1 MKHELPFSF
10 RPPWWA
16 AALAAAGCA
25 SGIALGNWQSDRAA
39 DKRAAAA
46 AQVPLKLRGELLAQ
60 HTLYL
65 QNRPHHGKPGY
76 YVVQPLR
83 QADGRNVLVLRGW
96 SAVSSLPPA
105 PGGEIILEGV
115 RRQGLPR
122 VLEVGNPTVGA
133 RDAGTAAGAARA
145 AGNVRQNMTVD
156 EYAAWSGLALEP
168 YVIEQRSGLVVTR
181 PPAPPD
187 SLARDWPR
195 AETGAEKSDAYAL
208 QWYGLAV
215 LSLLLFFFL
224 NLKIG
229 KRNP

>member
-1 MKHELPFSF
+1 MLPFSF
-10 RPPWWA
+10 HPPWWA

-25 SGIALGNWQSDRAA
+25 AGIALGNWQSDRAA
-39 DKRAAAA
+39 DKRAAGA
-46 AQVPLKLRGELLAQ
+46 AQVLLKLRGELLAQ

-83 QADGRNVLVLRGW
+83 QADGRSVLVLRGW
-96 SAVSSLPPA
+96 SAVNALPPA
-105 PGGEIILEGV
+105 PGGEVILEGV

-122 VLEVGNPTVGA
+122 VLEVGIP
-133 RDAGTAAGAARA
+133 DAGTAAGAASA
-145 AGNVRQNMTVD
+145 PGNVRQNVTVD

-187 SLARDWPR
+187 SLMRDWPR
-195 AETGAEKSDAYAL
+195 AESGAGKSDAYAL
-208 QWYGLAV
+208 QWYALAA
-215 LSLLLFFFL
+215 LSVILFFVL
-224 NLKIG
+224 NIRRKKHGI
-229 KRNP
+229 

>member
-1 MKHELPFSF
+1 MKQTLPFSF

-25 SGIALGNWQSDRAA
+25 AGIALGNWQSDRAA
-39 DKRAAAA
+39 GKRATAA
-46 AQVPLKLRGELLAQ
+46 AQVPLKIRGELLTQ

-96 SAVSSLPPA
+96 SAVNALPPA
-105 PGGEIILEGV
+105 PRGEVILEGV
-115 RRQGLPR
+115 RREGLPR
-122 VLEVGNPTVGA
+122 VYEVGTP
-133 RDAGTAAGAARA
+133 DAGAARA
-145 AGNVRQNMTVD
+145 AGNVRQNMTVQ

-168 YVIEQRSGLVVTR
+168 YVIEQRSGLVVTQ

-187 SLARDWPR
+187 ALARDWPR
-195 AETGAEKSDAYAL
+195 AESGAEKNDAYAL
-208 QWYGLAV
+208 QWYALSALSVILFVV
-215 LSLLLFFFL
+215 LGF
-224 NLKIG
+224 
-229 KRNP
+229 KRGTAS

>member
-1 MKHELPFSF
+1 V
-10 RPPWWA
+10 
-16 AALAAAGCA
+16 LAAAGCA
-25 SGIALGNWQSDRAA
+25 AGIALGNWQTGRAA
-39 DKRAAAA
+39 EKRAAAA

-65 QNRPHHGKPGY
+65 ENRPHHGKLGY

-96 SAVSSLPPA
+96 SAVNALPPT
-105 PGGEIILEGV
+105 PRGEVILEGV

-122 VLEVGNPTVGA
+122 ILE
-133 RDAGTAAGAARA
+133 AGAGRA
-145 AGNVRQNMTVD
+145 TGNLRQNMTVD
-156 EYAAWSGLALEP
+156 EYAAWSGLALEA
-168 YVIEQRSGLVVTR
+168 YVIEQRSGLVVTQ

-195 AETGAEKSDAYAL
+195 ADAGAEKNDSYAL
-208 QWYGLAV
+208 QWYALSV
-215 LSLLLFFFL
+215 LSVVLLVAL

-229 KRNP
+229 KSST

>member
-1 MKHELPFSF
+1 MKHMLPFSF

-25 SGIALGNWQSDRAA
+25 AGIALGNWQSDRAA
-39 DKRAAAA
+39 GKRAMAV

-65 QNRPHHGKPGY
+65 QNRPHRGKPGY

-83 QADGRNVLVLRGW
+83 QPDGRNVLVLRGW
-96 SAVSSLPPA
+96 SAVNALPPA
-105 PGGEIILEGV
+105 PRGEVILEGV

-122 VLEVGNPTVGA
+122 VLEVGTAVGTAVGA
-133 RDAGTAAGAARA
+133 AAGAGRA

-181 PPAPPD
+181 LPAPPD

-195 AETGAEKSDAYAL
+195 AEAGAEKNESYAL
-208 QWYGLAV
+208 QWYALAA
-215 LSLLLFFFL
+215 LSIILFFVL
-224 NLKIG
+224 NIRRVKHG
-229 KRNP
+229 V

>member
-1 MKHELPFSF
+1 KQTLPFSF

-25 SGIALGNWQSDRAA
+25 AGIALGNWQSDRAA
-39 DKRAAAA
+39 GKRATAA
-46 AQVPLKLRGELLAQ
+46 AQVPLKLRGELLVR

-96 SAVSSLPPA
+96 SAVNALPPV
-105 PGGEIILEGV
+105 PRGEVILEGV
-115 RRQGLPR
+115 RRHGLPR
-122 VLEVGNPTVGA
+122 ILEVGTPDVGTP
-133 RDAGTAAGAARA
+133 DAGTAAGAGRGAS
-145 AGNVRQNMTVD
+145 NVRQNMTVD

-168 YVIEQRSGLVVTR
+168 YVIEQRSGLVVTQ
-181 PPAPPD
+181 PPAPLD

-195 AETGAEKSDAYAL
+195 VDAGAEKNESYAL
-208 QWYGLAV
+208 QWYSLAV
-215 LSLLLFFFL
+215 LSLVLLIVL

-229 KRNP
+229 KSNT

>member
-1 MKHELPFSF
+1 MSLEF
-10 RPPWWA
+10 RPPWWS

-25 SGIALGNWQSDRAA
+25 AGIALGNWQSDRAA
-39 DKRAAAA
+39 DKRATAA

-96 SAVSSLPPA
+96 SAVNALPPA
-105 PGGEIILEGV
+105 PGGEVILEGV

-122 VLEVGNPTVGA
+122 VLEVGTA
-133 RDAGTAAGAARA
+133 AGTAAGAGRP

-181 PPAPPD
+181 LPAPPD

-195 AETGAEKSDAYAL
+195 AEAGAEKNESYAL
-208 QWYGLAV
+208 QWYA
-215 LSLLLFFFL
+215 LSALSIILFFVL
-224 NLKIG
+224 NIRRVKHG
-229 KRNP
+229 V

>member
-1 MKHELPFSF
+1 M
-10 RPPWWA
+10 
-16 AALAAAGCA
+16 ALAAAGCA
-25 SGIALGNWQSDRAA
+25 AGIARGNWQSDRAA
-39 DKRAAAA
+39 DKRATAA
-46 AQVPLKLRGELLAQ
+46 AQVPFKLRGELLAQ

-96 SAVSSLPPA
+96 SAVNALPPA
-105 PGGEIILEGV
+105 PRGEVILEGV

-122 VLEVGNPTVGA
+122 VYEVGA
-133 RDAGTAAGAARA
+133 ERA

-195 AETGAEKSDAYAL
+195 AESGAEKNDAYAL
-208 QWYGLAV
+208 QWYALAALSVILFVV
-215 LSLLLFFFL
+215 LGF
-224 NLKIG
+224 
-229 KRNP
+229 KRGTAS

>member
-1 MKHELPFSF
+1 MRPGLSIEF
-10 RPPWWA
+10 RPPWWG

-25 SGIALGNWQSDRAA
+25 AGIALGNWQSDRAA
-39 DKRAAAA
+39 DKRAVAA

-96 SAVSSLPPA
+96 SAVNALPPA
-105 PGGEIILEGV
+105 PRGEVILEGV

-122 VLEVGNPTVGA
+122 VYEVGA
-133 RDAGTAAGAARA
+133 ERA

-195 AETGAEKSDAYAL
+195 AESGAEKNDAYAL
-208 QWYGLAV
+208 QWYALAALSVILFVV
-215 LSLLLFFFL
+215 LGF
-224 NLKIG
+224 
-229 KRNP
+229 KRGTAS

>member
-1 MKHELPFSF
+1 MRAGYTF
-10 RPPWWA
+10 RPSAWA
-16 AALAAAGCA
+16 AVLAAAGCA
-25 SGIALGNWQSDRAA
+25 AGIALGNWQTERAA
-39 DKRAAAA
+39 DKRAVAA
-46 AQVPLKLRGELLAQ
+46 AQVPLKLRGELLAR

-96 SAVSSLPPA
+96 SAVNALPPA
-105 PGGEIILEGV
+105 PRGEVILEGV

-122 VLEVGNPTVGA
+122 VFEVGTP
-133 RDAGTAAGAARA
+133 DAGTAAGAGRA
-145 AGNVRQNMTVD
+145 AGNVRQNMTVE

-168 YVIEQRSGLVVTR
+168 YVIEQRSGLVVTQ

-195 AETGAEKSDAYAL
+195 ADAGAEKNESYAL
-208 QWYGLAV
+208 QWYA
-215 LSLLLFFFL
+215 LSALSVILFFAL
-224 NLKIG
+224 NIKRG
-229 KRNP
+229 KLQS

>member
-1 MKHELPFSF
+1 MNQMLAFSF

-25 SGIALGNWQSDRAA
+25 AGIALGQWQAGRAEE
-39 DKRAAAA
+39 KRAAAA

-65 QNRPHHGKPGY
+65 QNRSHRGKPGY

-83 QADGRNVLVLRGW
+83 QPNGRNVLVLRGW
-96 SAVSSLPPA
+96 SALNALPPA
-105 PGGEIILEGV
+105 HRGEVILEGV

-122 VLEVGNPTVGA
+122 ILEV
-133 RDAGTAAGAARA
+133 GTAAGAERV
-145 AGNVRQNMTVD
+145 AGNLRQNMTLD
-156 EYAAWSGLALEP
+156 EYAAWSGLSLEP
-168 YVIEQRSGLVVTR
+168 YVIEQRSGLVVTQ

-195 AETGAEKSDAYAL
+195 ADSGAEKNDAYAL
-208 QWYGLAV
+208 QWYALAA
-215 LSLLLFFFL
+215 LSLILFFFL

>member
-1 MKHELPFSF
+1 MKHMLPFSF

-16 AALAAAGCA
+16 ASLAAAGCA
-25 SGIALGNWQSDRAA
+25 AGIALGNWQSDRAA
-39 DKRAAAA
+39 GKRAAAA

-83 QADGRNVLVLRGW
+83 QADGRSVLVLRGW
-96 SAVSSLPPA
+96 SAVNALPPS
-105 PGGEIILEGV
+105 PRGEVILEGV
-115 RRQGLPR
+115 RRDGLPR
-122 VLEVGNPTVGA
+122 VYEV
-133 RDAGTAAGAARA
+133 GTAAGTERA
-145 AGNVRQNMTVD
+145 AGNVRQNMTLQ

-168 YVIEQRSGLVVTR
+168 YVIEQRSGLVVTQL
-181 PPAPPD
+181 PAPPD

-195 AETGAEKSDAYAL
+195 AESGAEKNDAYAL
-208 QWYGLAV
+208 QWYALAV
-215 LSLLLFFFL
+215 LSLALFLFL

-229 KRNP
+229 KPNP

>member
-1 MKHELPFSF
+1 MPAGYSF
-10 RPPWWA
+10 RPRAWA
-16 AALAAAGCA
+16 VALAAAGCA
-25 SGIALGNWQSDRAA
+25 AGIALGNWQSGRAA
-39 DKRAAAA
+39 DKRALAA
-46 AQVPLKLRGELLAQ
+46 AQVPLKLRGELLAK

-83 QADGRNVLVLRGW
+83 QADGRHVLVLRGW
-96 SAVSSLPPA
+96 SAVNALPPA
-105 PGGEIILEGV
+105 PRGEVILEGV

-122 VLEVGNPTVGA
+122 ILEVGTGDAGA
-133 RDAGTAAGAARA
+133 RHA
-145 AGNVRQNMTVD
+145 AGNLRQNMTLD

-168 YVIEQRSGLVVTR
+168 YVIEQRSGLVVTQ

-195 AETGAEKSDAYAL
+195 ADAGAEKNESYAL
-208 QWYGLAV
+208 QWYSLSA
-215 LSLLLFFFL
+215 LSLVLFLVL

-229 KRNP
+229 KRNT

>member
-1 MKHELPFSF
+1 LSLQF
-10 RPPWWA
+10 RPPWWS

-25 SGIALGNWQSDRAA
+25 AGIALGNWQSDRAA
-39 DKRAAAA
+39 DKRATAA

-96 SAVSSLPPA
+96 SAVNALPPA
-105 PGGEIILEGV
+105 PRGEVILEGV

-122 VLEVGNPTVGA
+122 VLEVGTPDVGT
-133 RDAGTAAGAARA
+133 RDAGTAAGSARA
-145 AGNVRQNMTVD
+145 AGNVRQNMTVG
-156 EYAAWSGLALEP
+156 EYVAWSGLALEP
-168 YVIEQRSGLVVTR
+168 YVIEQRSGMVVTQ

-195 AETGAEKSDAYAL
+195 AESGAERNDAYAL
-208 QWYGLAV
+208 QWYALAALSVILFVV
-215 LSLLLFFFL
+215 LGF
-224 NLKIG
+224 
-229 KRNP
+229 KRGTAS

>member
-1 MKHELPFSF
+1 M
-10 RPPWWA
+10 
-16 AALAAAGCA
+16 LAAAGCA
-25 SGIALGNWQSDRAA
+25 AGIALGNWQTGRAA
-39 DKRAAAA
+39 EKRAAAA

-65 QNRPHHGKPGY
+65 ENRPHHGKLGY

-96 SAVSSLPPA
+96 SAVNALPPT
-105 PGGEIILEGV
+105 PRGEVILEGV

-122 VLEVGNPTVGA
+122 ILE
-133 RDAGTAAGAARA
+133 AGAGRA
-145 AGNVRQNMTVD
+145 TGNLRQNMTVD
-156 EYAAWSGLALEP
+156 EYAAWSGLALEA
-168 YVIEQRSGLVVTR
+168 YVIEQRSGLVVTQ

-195 AETGAEKSDAYAL
+195 ADAGAEKNDSYAL
-208 QWYGLAV
+208 QWYALSV
-215 LSLLLFFFL
+215 LSVVLLVAL

-229 KRNP
+229 KSST

>member
-1 MKHELPFSF
+1 MSLEF
-10 RPPWWA
+10 RPPWWG

-25 SGIALGNWQSDRAA
+25 AGIALGNWQLDRAA

-46 AQVPLKLRGELLAQ
+46 AQLPLKLRGELLAQ

-96 SAVSSLPPA
+96 SALNALPPA
-105 PGGEIILEGV
+105 PGGEVILEGV

-122 VLEVGNPTVGA
+122 VLEVGTP
-133 RDAGTAAGAARA
+133 DAGTAAGAARA

-181 PPAPPD
+181 APAPPD

-195 AETGAEKSDAYAL
+195 AEAGAQKNESYAL
-208 QWYGLAV
+208 QWYALAALSVILFVV
-215 LSLLLFFFL
+215 LGFRRGTAS
-224 NLKIG
+224 
-229 KRNP
+229 